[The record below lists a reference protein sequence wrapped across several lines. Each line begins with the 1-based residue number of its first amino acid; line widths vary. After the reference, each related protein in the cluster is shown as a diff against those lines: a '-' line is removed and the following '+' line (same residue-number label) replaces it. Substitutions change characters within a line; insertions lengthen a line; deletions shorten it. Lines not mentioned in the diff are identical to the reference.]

1 MPLTF
6 QGFSAWIEVDGS
18 ELPIFDVKENGKEV
32 TCWIP
37 SESDKNFSVKWSTG
51 QRDTSMSGDV
61 NIDGQLLSGKVMKAG
76 LPQTFTSNGVLTSA
90 TTEKPFVFSRLEL
103 TDDDE
108 YLNQVTAGL
117 GDVQLMISHATF
129 GLPTEHYSSRDPVGV
144 GKVHEKSKKA
154 TGHKVGL
161 GENKPIGHTNVLMA
175 ERHAVIVTFVFKY
188 RPIDMLRANGIAPPE
203 AHKKRAV
210 PPSEIEVLDLT
221 DDRPDSED
229 EEERRITALREELE
243 TLERKRRKIK
253 HIKPEPGI
261 KQESG
266 TSSARKR
273 RGGRNVALGVVDLT

>member
-61 NIDGQLLSGKVMKAG
+61 NIDGQLLS
-76 LPQTFTSNGVLTSA
+76 
-90 TTEKPFVFSRLEL
+90 EL

-210 PPSEIEVLDLT
+210 PSSEIEVLDLT